1 MAIFGSSRDV
11 STFKGIA
18 RELLENVISQQVGY
32 YKYMLGDTEKNVYGE
47 ATARY
52 YIGPVLINCLIE
64 RGEFNAARKESL
76 GPDVNRD
83 ATFRFL
89 KDHLVDA
96 NIVPEIGDVIMY
108 NELYYEVDNINQNQL
123 ILGKDPDYAYSDG
136 LNAFG
141 SSFSIIVTTHYT
153 SGDKLGINQQRL

>member
-1 MAIFGSSRDV
+1 MALFGSSRDV

-96 NIVPEIGDVIMY
+96 NVVPEIGDVIMY
-108 NELYYEVDNINQNQL
+108 NELYYEVDNVNQNQL
-123 ILGKDPDYAYSDG
+123 VLGKDPDYAYSDG

-141 SSFSIIVTTHYT
+141 SSFSIILTTHYT

>member
-1 MAIFGSSRDV
+1 MALFGSSRDV

-32 YKYMLGDTEKNVYGE
+32 YKYMLGDTTKNVYGE
-47 ATARY
+47 ATSRY

-64 RGEFNAARKESL
+64 RGEFNAARKEAL

-89 KDHLVDA
+89 KDHLQDA
-96 NIVPEIGDVIMY
+96 NVVPEIGDVIMY
-108 NELYYEVDNINQNQL
+108 NELYYEVDNVNQNQL
-123 ILGKDPDYAYSDG
+123 VLGKDPNYAYSEG
-136 LNAFG
+136 LNEFG
-141 SSFSIIVTTHYT
+141 ASFSIILTTHL
-153 SGDKLGINQQRL
+153 SSPERFGITAQRL